1 MPIVHDGIP
10 KSAASLQQSVP
21 SHLFRKAFLTIVGV
35 CCGVAVLLFAGLML
49 GKSLLKNPIK
59 TVTVDRTPP
68 PVMLSLKDLAL
79 YKAAS
84 GNYEVLV
91 DVEKDVKYIPKA
103 LAGSRTLFIGVG
115 SVDATVDFRN
125 LNAANIVTSEDRTSA
140 TITLPHAGLSA
151 ATVDP
156 VQSHV
161 AARDRGILDRL
172 SGAVSD
178 SSDSDRELYIAA
190 AQKMDAAA
198 TASGLQAKAEAN
210 TTQMLTSLL
219 QHLGYTHVE
228 IKFDGAAPTG
238 DIGSSEESPKP

>member
-1 MPIVHDGIP
+1 MTIVHDGIGE
-10 KSAASLQQSVP
+10 STASLQQTVP
-21 SHLFRKAFLTIVGV
+21 PHLFRKVFLSILGV

-49 GKSLLKNPIK
+49 GKSLLRNPIK

-68 PVMLSLKDLAL
+68 PVMLSLKDLSL

-91 DVEKDVKYIPKA
+91 DIEKDVKYVPKA

-125 LNAANIVTSEDRTSA
+125 LNDANIVTSADRTSA
-140 TITLPHAGLSA
+140 TITLPHAGLSPA
-151 ATVDP
+151 AVDP

-178 SSDSDRELYIAA
+178 NADSDRELYIAA
-190 AQKMDAAA
+190 AQKMDTAA

-219 QHLGYTHVE
+219 HHLGYTHVE
-228 IKFDGAAPTG
+228 VKFEGSPPTG
-238 DIGSSEESPKP
+238 EVGSSEESPRP